1 MVVIMQS
8 TLSIRSRDVK
18 SVDDQGVNL
27 IGILNFVNKEFH
39 HIYDSVTLEGLGGFL
54 LLSIDCHQI
63 VTE

>member
-1 MVVIMQS
+1 MQS

-27 IGILNFVNKEFH
+27 IGILNFVNKEFY

-54 LLSIDCHQI
+54 LLSIDCYQI